1 MVFMIRPRRLRR
13 NPAIRKLV
21 RETRFSSRQLI
32 LPVFVNENI
41 TEPREI
47 SAMPG
52 VYQHSLA
59 SLAKLCEQ
67 VTQAQIGGIMLFG
80 IPATKDTNGS
90 AAWAENGILNR
101 AIAVAKATVTEDS
114 VIFAD
119 TCLDEFTEHG
129 HCGVLTETKSVDN
142 DKTVALYQKMALSQ
156 AAAGVDFVSP
166 SGMMDGQVAA
176 IRQAL
181 DQAGFTETGILAYS
195 AKYASAFFGPFRE
208 AVESSLVGDRC
219 SYQQD
224 PGNRLEGSLEAA
236 LDEAEAAD
244 ILMVKPA
251 GYYLDVLADVTANTQ
266 LPVFAYQVSGEYAMI
281 KAAGEKGW
289 IDSDAVLSE
298 SVLSIFRAG
307 ARGVLTYGALELA
320 AQLMQEGK

>member
-1 MVFMIRPRRLRR
+1 MIRPRRLRR

-52 VYQHSLA
+52 VYQHSLV

-80 IPATKDTNGS
+80 IPATKDANGS

-101 AIAVAKATVTEDS
+101 AIAVAKATVGEDT

-181 DQAGFTETGILAYS
+181 DQAGFKETGILAYS

-208 AVESSLVGDRC
+208 AVESSLIGDRC